1 MPDWCVNGRP
11 LSATEV
17 IENQHKTTAAN
28 GRRIDLSIAN
38 SS

>member
-1 MPDWCVNGRP
+1 MPDWCVNGSP

-17 IENQHKTTAAN
+17 IENQHKTAAN
-28 GRRIDLSIAN
+28 GRRIDLSITN

>member
-1 MPDWCVNGRP
+1 MPDWCVNGRL

-17 IENQHKTTAAN
+17 IESQHKTTAN
-28 GRRIDLSIAN
+28 GRRIDLSITN